1 MESIQDSGQG
11 QGLGSEET
19 VVMVVV
25 RGHRG
30 EGKAGSVVRV
40 REDSRE

>member
-11 QGLGSEET
+11 QGLGSKEMM
-19 VVMVVV
+19 VVVV
-25 RGHRG
+25 RGYRG